1 MLTPITK
8 TMTKKLITVPMGT
21 TLKTASNLMMEKR
34 IRHLP
39 VTDELD
45 DIVGMISDRDIH
57 RLADSKT
64 LPVEML
70 MTSPVVAVNQSTPV
84 RRATLKM
91 LQEKISSVLVVDD
104 NEVVLGI
111 VTTDDLLWHL
121 AHLLSDEES
130 GQPSKFVNYLQTM
143 GQVSQ
148 KLADI
153 GI

>member
-39 VTDELD
+39 ITDELD
-45 DIVGMISDRDIH
+45 DIVGMISDRDLH

-84 RRATLKM
+84 RRTTLKM

-130 GQPSKFVNYLQTM
+130 GQPSKFVSYLQTM